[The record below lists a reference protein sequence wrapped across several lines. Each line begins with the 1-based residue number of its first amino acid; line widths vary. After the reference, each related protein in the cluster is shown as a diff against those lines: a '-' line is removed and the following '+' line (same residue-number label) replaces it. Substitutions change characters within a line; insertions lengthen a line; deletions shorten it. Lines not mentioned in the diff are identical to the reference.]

1 MNSIPQSDD
10 SELETKIADVVATTT
25 SLVTAIQSA
34 RPSRPKKKQ
43 LRQAFA
49 ELAQLKA
56 QRHPSVIH
64 KLDFENGALVICYER
79 R

>member
-1 MNSIPQSDD
+1 MTNIHPFERDGD
-10 SELETKIADVVATTT
+10 LEAQIAEAVATTT
-25 SLVTAIQSA
+25 ALVDAIESA

-64 KLDFENGALVICYER
+64 KLDFENGLFDGER
-79 R
+79 NE